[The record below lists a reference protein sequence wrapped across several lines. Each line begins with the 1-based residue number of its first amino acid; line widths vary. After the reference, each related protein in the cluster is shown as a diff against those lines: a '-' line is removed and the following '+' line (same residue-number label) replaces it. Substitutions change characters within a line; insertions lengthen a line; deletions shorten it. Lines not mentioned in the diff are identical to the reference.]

1 MAGGDWL
8 GRGQMG
14 TMVRVLPALGSLL
27 PPLALV
33 FLELVA
39 LGTVPGEH
47 PAGQRS
53 CLSPYEQAPGP
64 LPVPGFRQKLESTPP
79 LLHSCLKCP

>member
-1 MAGGDWL
+1 MVIMA
-8 GRGQMG
+8 Q
-14 TMVRVLPALGSLL
+14 VIPALRSVL

-39 LGTVPGEH
+39 LRTVLGGD
-47 PAGQRS
+47 PASRKS
-53 CLSPYEQAPGP
+53 CLSLCEQASGP
-64 LPVPGFRQKLESTPP
+64 LLVPGFGQKLESTLL